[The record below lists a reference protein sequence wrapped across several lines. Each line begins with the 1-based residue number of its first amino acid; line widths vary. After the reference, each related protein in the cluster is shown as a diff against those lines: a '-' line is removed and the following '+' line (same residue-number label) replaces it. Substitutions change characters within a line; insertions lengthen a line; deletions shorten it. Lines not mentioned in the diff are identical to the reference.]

1 MNGSVKKCF
10 PVDNT
15 HDSESL
21 EDENISD
28 EGKTGQRKKGKE
40 MLALGDP
47 AFLRSCWLLLRLAV
61 CGMDVEGTW

>member
-1 MNGSVKKCF
+1 MSGSVKKCF

-47 AFLRSCWLLLRLAV
+47 AFLWSC
-61 CGMDVEGTW
+61 